1 MKTLVIIPAYNE
13 EESILRVVR
22 NLENADI
29 DCDYIVINDCSKDST
44 GKILDDNNINHVDLP
59 VNLGLTGAV
68 QTNMLIIIIMTQ
80 LSNLMVMGNIYQN
93 IYLV

>member
-29 DCDYIVINDCSKDST
+29 DLS
-44 GKILDDNNINHVDLP
+44 
-59 VNLGLTGAV
+59 
-68 QTNMLIIIIMTQ
+68 LIHI
-80 LSNLMVMGNIYQN
+80 
-93 IYLV
+93 

>member
-44 GKILDDNNINHVDLP
+44 GKF
-59 VNLGLTGAV
+59 
-68 QTNMLIIIIMTQ
+68 
-80 LSNLMVMGNIYQN
+80 
-93 IYLV
+93 

>member
-44 GKILDDNNINHVDLP
+44 GKILDDNNINHVDY
-59 VNLGLTGAV
+59 
-68 QTNMLIIIIMTQ
+68 TNKII
-80 LSNLMVMGNIYQN
+80 YFKQN
-93 IYLV
+93 IHKNGMYSSHFCT

>member
-29 DCDYIVINDCSKDST
+29 DCDYVVINDCSKDST
-44 GKILDDNNINHVDLP
+44 GKILMTIILIILIYLF
-59 VNLGLTGAV
+59 NLGLTGAV
-68 QTNMLIIIIMTQ
+68 TKLGYKIC
-80 LSNLMVMGNIYQN
+80 LL
-93 IYLV
+93 

>member
-29 DCDYIVINDCSKDST
+29 DCDYVVINDCSKDST
-44 GKILDDNNINHVDLP
+44 GKILMTII
-59 VNLGLTGAV
+59 
-68 QTNMLIIIIMTQ
+68 LII
-80 LSNLMVMGNIYQN
+80 L
-93 IYLV
+93 IYLLT

>member
-22 NLENADI
+22 NLENADV

-44 GKILDDNNINHVDLP
+44 CLLYTSDAADE
-59 VNLGLTGAV
+59 
-68 QTNMLIIIIMTQ
+68 
-80 LSNLMVMGNIYQN
+80 
-93 IYLV
+93 

>member
-29 DCDYIVINDCSKDST
+29 DCDYVVINDCSKDST
-44 GKILDDNNINHVDLP
+44 GKILDDNNINHIDLP
-59 VNLGLTGAV
+59 VNLWINRCS
-68 QTNMLIIIIMTQ
+68 TNRL
-80 LSNLMVMGNIYQN
+80 
-93 IYLV
+93 